1 MKAIKGLYRVDGNR
15 IVLDFQ
21 WPRPVRFRIAAGA
34 ALLALA
40 LSCAAQPYPAKPIL
54 LVMPLQ
60 AGSAVD
66 VMIRIVAQKMGDNM
80 GRAIVVENQPG
91 AAGVIGA
98 ERLKRAAP
106 DGYTIGALND
116 SILTMI
122 PNIRQVPYDPIKDF
136 APVSVVA
143 GITWVMVANNDL
155 PAKTVPEF
163 VALAKARPG
172 KIDYSSGG
180 NGSPQHVAMEAF
192 KAATN
197 TYLVH
202 IPYRGATQAALD
214 VISNQVQVHF
224 SAVSIVLPHIN
235 SGRLRA
241 LGVPSANRSPLLPGV
256 PTMAEAGIPG
266 FEWQTWAS
274 IVVPVGTP
282 AAIVERLNAEIVRA
296 VNSPE
301 VREKLIAQGL
311 EPIGSAPQAST
322 QRTQAGL
329 RRMSEIVKRAGIQ
342 AD

>member
-1 MKAIKGLYRVDGNR
+1 VLKYWEEATMNMGQRRFMRCMAGL
-15 IVLDFQ
+15 
-21 WPRPVRFRIAAGA
+21 
-34 ALLALA
+34 ALLAAGVA
-40 LSCAAQPYPAKPIL
+40 LFAPALPCAAQQYPARPIL

-80 GRAIVVENQPG
+80 GQQIVVENQPG

-98 ERLKRAAP
+98 ERVKRAAP

-122 PNIRQVPYDPIKDF
+122 PNIRQAPYDPVKDF
-136 APVSVVA
+136 VPVSVVA

-163 VALAKARPG
+163 IALAKSRPG

-192 KAATN
+192 KAATG
-197 TYLVH
+197 TYVVH
-202 IPYRGATQAALD
+202 IPYRGATQAAVD

-224 SAVSIVLPHIN
+224 SAVSIVLPYIR
-235 SGRLRA
+235 SGRMRA
-241 LGVPSANRSPLLPGV
+241 LGVPSAARSPLLPAV
-256 PTMAEAGIPG
+256 PTMAEAGVPG
-266 FEWQTWAS
+266 FEWRTWAS

-282 AAIVERLNAEIVRA
+282 RPIVERLNAEVVKA
-296 VNSPE
+296 VNAPE

-311 EPIGSAPQAST
+311 EPVGSPPETVT
-322 QRTQAGL
+322 QWTQDGL
-329 RRMSEIVKRAGIQ
+329 KRMREIVKRAGIQ
-342 AD
+342 AE